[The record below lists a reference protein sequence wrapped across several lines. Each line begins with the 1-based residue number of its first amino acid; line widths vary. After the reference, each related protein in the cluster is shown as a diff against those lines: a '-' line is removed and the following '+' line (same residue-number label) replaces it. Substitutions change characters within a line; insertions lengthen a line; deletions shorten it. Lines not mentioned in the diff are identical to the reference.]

1 MTVQDKIPVT
11 ILTGLLGAGKTSA
24 IRHLLETANG
34 KRLALIINEFGN
46 LGVDGEIVKGCGIE
60 GCADEDVLELANGCI
75 CCTVADNFLPTIE
88 TILARPDAP
97 DHIIIETSGLALPKP
112 LIKAFNWPEVRNR
125 VTVDGVVAVVDGP
138 AVADGLFA
146 MDPSAVD
153 AQLQNDDSLDHES
166 PLEELLEEQ
175 LGSADLVLLNKM
187 DMVAPDAVRGVTED
201 IKSSVRAGVKLL
213 NSEHGRIDAAIL
225 LGLNAAAEGD
235 LASRY
240 SHHDGAD
247 HDHDHD
253 DFTSFAVETG
263 AFASPEALT
272 ERLVTLVKEHDL
284 LRVKGFAAIEG
295 KQMRLVVQGV
305 GGRFSTYFDRP
316 WNVSESPSS
325 RMVFIGL
332 AGLDEIAIRLGFA
345 PH

>member
-1 MTVQDKIPVT
+1 MTVQGKIPVT
-11 ILTGLLGAGKTSA
+11 VLTGFLGAGKTST

-34 KRLALIINEFGN
+34 KRLALIINEFGD

-75 CCTVADNFLPTIE
+75 CCTVADDFLPTME

-146 MDPSAVD
+146 MDPNAVD
-153 AQLQNDDSLDHES
+153 AQRQNDDSLDHES

-175 LGSADLVLLNKM
+175 LGSADMVLLNKM
-187 DMVAPDAVRGVTED
+187 DMVAPDAVRVVRED

-213 NSEHGRIDAAIL
+213 NSEYGRIDAAIL
-225 LGLNAAAEGD
+225 LGLNAAAEDD
-235 LASRY
+235 LASRH

-263 AFASPEALT
+263 TFTSPEALT
-272 ERLVTLVKEHDL
+272 ERLVNLVKEHDL

-316 WNVSESPSS
+316 WNGSESPSS

-332 AGLDEIAIRLGFA
+332 AELDETAIRSGFA

>member
-1 MTVQDKIPVT
+1 MIVQGKIPVT
-11 ILTGLLGAGKTSA
+11 VLTGFLGAGKTST

-34 KRLALIINEFGN
+34 KRLALIINEFGD

-75 CCTVADNFLPTIE
+75 CCTVADDFLPTME
-88 TILARPDAP
+88 TILARPNAP

-153 AQLQNDDSLDHES
+153 AQRQNDESLDHES
-166 PLEELLEEQ
+166 PLEELFEEQ
-175 LGSADLVLLNKM
+175 LGSADMVLINKM
-187 DMVAPDAVRGVTED
+187 DMVAPDALGGVMED

-213 NSEHGRIDAAIL
+213 NSQHGRIDAKIL
-225 LGLNAAAEGD
+225 LGLNAAAEDD
-235 LASRY
+235 LASRH

-253 DFTSFAVETG
+253 DFTSFAIETG
-263 AFASPEALT
+263 AFASPEVLT
-272 ERLVTLVKEHDL
+272 GRLVDLVEAHDL

-316 WNVSESPSS
+316 WNGSENPSS

-332 AGLDEIAIRLGFA
+332 AGLNETAIRAEFA
-345 PH
+345 PR